1 MYMTALIEG
10 LAWSVLWIIYVYII
24 VTKYPWQM
32 MHDYPK
38 DIQKA
43 ATLAEPTEKQ
53 NKSAKVFGLVGSL
66 IIFAALILFGLFY
79 FANSEVTFLK
89 VFIFIFVIAM
99 TWNVIDLLIM
109 DWLIIC
115 IITPRWVVIEGT
127 DGCKG
132 YKDYMYHFK
141 GFLIGCVYTTIMA
154 LVIAVVDY
162 LLLGFVV

>member
-1 MYMTALIEG
+1 MCITALIEG
-10 LAWSVLWIIYVYII
+10 MVWSVLWIIYVYVI

-32 MHDYPK
+32 MHDYPE

-53 NKSAKVFGLVGSL
+53 NKSVKIFGLVGSL
-66 IIFAALILFGLFY
+66 IIFAAIILFGLFY

-89 VFIFIFVIAM
+89 VFIFIFIIAM
-99 TWNVIDLLIM
+99 TWNVIDLLVM

-127 DGCKG
+127 EGCKG

-141 GFLIGCVYTTIMA
+141 SFWIGCVYTTVMA
-154 LVIAVVDY
+154 LVISIVEY
-162 LLLGFVV
+162 LLLRFVM

>member
-1 MYMTALIEG
+1 MYITALIEG
-10 LAWSVLWIIYVYII
+10 LAWSVLWIIYVYVI

-32 MHDYPK
+32 MHDYPE

-43 ATLAEPTEKQ
+43 AILAEPTEKQ

-162 LLLGFVV
+162 LLLRFVV

>member
-32 MHDYPK
+32 MHDYPE

-43 ATLAEPTEKQ
+43 ATLSEPTDKQ
-53 NKSAKVFGLVGSL
+53 KRNAKLFGTIGSLVIFASLIGFGLVQFYHKDLSFLAIL
-66 IIFAALILFGLFY
+66 IH
-79 FANSEVTFLK
+79 
-89 VFIFIFVIAM
+89 IFIIGM

-115 IITPRWVVIEGT
+115 IITPKWVVIEGT
-127 DGCKG
+127 EGCKG

-141 GFLIGCVYTTIMA
+141 GFWIGCVYTTIMA

-162 LLLGFVV
+162 LLLRFVV